1 MQFESLGAV
10 KQFAGEDY
18 EKSYVPEKAKK
29 VLSKHDDRSQ
39 HYESEGSNRLKAVA
53 SNLRR
58 LKVGFGHSTVKSS
71 SRARSI

>member
-1 MQFESLGAV
+1 MQFDSLDAI

-39 HYESEGSNRLKAVA
+39 HYEMKEGIKY
-53 SNLRR
+53 
-58 LKVGFGHSTVKSS
+58 
-71 SRARSI
+71 